1 LIVVGGMQ
9 HVVCV
14 PRAKVPIVR
23 LFDPELY
30 VSFILLDALTD
41 IFVIIDKFRATS
53 MLITL

>member
-1 LIVVGGMQ
+1 MLFIGGMQ

-30 VSFILLDALTD
+30 VYYIILTLLTND
-41 IFVIIDKFRATS
+41 S
-53 MLITL
+53 

>member
-1 LIVVGGMQ
+1 MLFIGGMQ

-30 VSFILLDALTD
+30 VYYIILALLTND
-41 IFVIIDKFRATS
+41 S
-53 MLITL
+53 